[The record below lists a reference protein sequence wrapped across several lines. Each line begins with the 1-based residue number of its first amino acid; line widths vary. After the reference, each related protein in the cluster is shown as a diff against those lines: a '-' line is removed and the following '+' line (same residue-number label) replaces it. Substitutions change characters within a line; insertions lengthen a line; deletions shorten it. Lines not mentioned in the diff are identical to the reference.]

1 MIQNMKNFILL
12 LVVIMTTITISA
24 QKVNRFGQKV
34 VKEIHI
40 AYVSKK
46 GKILPQEEFF
56 YDYDNE
62 LRLIGILRIIVLPN
76 FRPAERG
83 FKTKISRQCEPDSS
97 LG

>member
-1 MIQNMKNFILL
+1 MKNFILL

-46 GKILPQEEFF
+46 EKS
-56 YDYDNE
+56 Y
-62 LRLIGILRIIVLPN
+62 RKR
-76 FRPAERG
+76 
-83 FKTKISRQCEPDSS
+83 SS
-97 LG
+97 SMIMTMS